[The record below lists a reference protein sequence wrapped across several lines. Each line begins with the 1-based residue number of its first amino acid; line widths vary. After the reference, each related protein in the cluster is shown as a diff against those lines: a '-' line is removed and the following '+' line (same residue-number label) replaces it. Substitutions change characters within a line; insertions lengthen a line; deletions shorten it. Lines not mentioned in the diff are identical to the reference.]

1 MDQRLLLSMGSPKL
15 QMDGE
20 KQPLLETVKDDIARR
35 CARLWDFAPCIPA
48 RYVLAV
54 MSSLGFANIFLLRVN
69 LSVALVQ
76 MDRNTASATVTNRS
90 AKVGS
95 ALLSE

>member
-1 MDQRLLLSMGSPKL
+1 MD
-15 QMDGE
+15 DE
-20 KQPLLETVKDDIARR
+20 KQPLLEPIKDDVTRCTRR
-35 CARLWDFAPCIPA
+35 WDFAPCIPA

-54 MSSLGFANIFLLRVN
+54 MSSLGFANVYFLRIN

-76 MDRNTASATVTNRS
+76 MDRNTASATVMNRS

-95 ALLSE
+95 GLLLG

>member
-1 MDQRLLLSMGSPKL
+1 
-15 QMDGE
+15 MDGE
-20 KQPLLETVKDDIARR
+20 KQPLLEPVKDDVVLSSARR
-35 CARLWDFAPCIPA
+35 WDFAPCIPA

-54 MSSLGFANIFLLRVN
+54 MSCLGFANVYFLRIN

-76 MDRNTASATVTNRS
+76 MDRNTASATVRNRS

-95 ALLSE
+95 GPGV